1 MKTIFFL
8 VFFLIWIFVIVSFFT
23 AARMDDEDEDPVPA
37 PQKEDET
44 EYDFFYRD

>member
-8 VFFLIWIFVIVSFFT
+8 AFVLIWIFAIVSFFT

-37 PQKEDET
+37 PQEEDET